1 MRLKLKFVKQ
11 VKVEE
16 YCAPN
21 RVGHT
26 PKFHTTTK
34 LSSLG
39 LKILL
44 GSTLNINSV
53 VYQTWDM
60 EPTLENQ
67 VCPTSGGKGFQ
78 AQQLRL
84 ASMSQSM

>member
-16 YCAPN
+16 YCGPK

-34 LSSLG
+34 LYSLG

-53 VYQTWDM
+53 VYQT
-60 EPTLENQ
+60 
-67 VCPTSGGKGFQ
+67 
-78 AQQLRL
+78 
-84 ASMSQSM
+84 